1 MRIDEAMRSEQPLNE
16 LVTIFQNLTLIEA
29 SKADTNL
36 SESYL
41 LKSVTTELRE
51 IIMVCYL
58 HTDLLT
64 VGRYIKDDY
73 QGEYYSL
80 VFSKINDMKKTIDK
94 NLKVIQSVSPYI
106 KDSGSRRHIKNATR
120 HIEALLLSISESM
133 ETFSSARS
141 HMH

>member
-1 MRIDEAMRSEQPLNE
+1 MRSEQPLNE
-16 LVTIFQNLTLIEA
+16 LVVIFQNLTQIES
-29 SKADTNL
+29 SKVDTNL

-58 HTDLLT
+58 NTDLLT
-64 VGRYIKDDY
+64 VGRYIKDEC

-80 VFSKINDMKKTIDK
+80 VYSKIDDMKKNIDK

-106 KDSGSRRHIKNATR
+106 KDSGSRRHIKNAIR
-120 HIEALLLSISESM
+120 HVDTLLLSISESM
-133 ETFSSARS
+133 ETFSTAKP